1 MSAVYKISRTVERD
15 KFERMKIFLSDDH
28 KIGLTKFQK
37 FSIEWAQYLA
47 RFEVCEE
54 AMKEKFEW
62 CRKV

>member
-1 MSAVYKISRTVERD
+1 VVYKKFCEGTSN

>member
-1 MSAVYKISRTVERD
+1 VVYKKFCEGTSH
-15 KFERMKIFLSDDH
+15 KFERMKIFLSVDH